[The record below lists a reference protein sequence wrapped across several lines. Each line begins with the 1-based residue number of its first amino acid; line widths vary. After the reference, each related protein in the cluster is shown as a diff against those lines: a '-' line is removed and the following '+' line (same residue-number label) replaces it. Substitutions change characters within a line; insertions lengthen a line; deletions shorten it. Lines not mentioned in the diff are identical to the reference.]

1 MYKILMFTVWVE
13 IVHLYVL
20 TVANSLLSG
29 DLMLWGHPNAIT
41 GRQVRGFSECH
52 NLCLLI
58 PVLVYRSTVTYCTVS
73 SSSCRC
79 VPQSRGRAGISSRH
93 PPLLFLPSVSDG
105 QLLNAR
111 MMIQLVL

>member
-79 VPQSRGRAGISSRH
+79 VPQSREEQASLAGIHRCSFC
-93 PPLLFLPSVSDG
+93 PLYPMANCLM
-105 QLLNAR
+105 QE
-111 MMIQLVL
+111 